1 LFATVL
7 RLRVTADSDDRLE
20 RRLAERTRP
29 PDRPHYMRL
38 YGRWWRCDGGVFTP
52 MPSGWQPGKHP
63 HNVK

>member
-1 LFATVL
+1 LFATVSP
-7 RLRVTADSDDRLE
+7 VTEASDGRLE
-20 RRLAERTRP
+20 LQRRLANRTKP
-29 PDRPHYMRL
+29 PRWPLYMRL